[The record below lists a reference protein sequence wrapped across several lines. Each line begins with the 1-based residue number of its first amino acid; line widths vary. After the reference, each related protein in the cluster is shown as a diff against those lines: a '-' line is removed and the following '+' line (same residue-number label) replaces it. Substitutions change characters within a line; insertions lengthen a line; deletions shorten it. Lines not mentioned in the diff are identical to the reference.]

1 MQAMPKPVHVG
12 CSGWVY
18 AHWRGL
24 FYPEGVPQRAWL
36 SYYAEHFDTVEINN
50 TFYRLPKPSAAE
62 GWAEHSP
69 PRFRFAVKVSRYMTH
84 IKRLTM
90 VETGLKRFYEPL
102 EALTRTEKLGP
113 LLWQFPPN
121 FHLDLDR
128 LAGALAELPPGRHAF
143 EFRHES
149 WFTDE
154 VYDLLSKHGAAL
166 VIGDEAS
173 RWISTPPIRTTDWTY
188 VRFHHGR
195 RGRNGN
201 YSAAEIET
209 WARRIAQW
217 RRETEVYAYFNNDW
231 QGYAIRNARL
241 LKSKLGI

>member
-1 MQAMPKPVHVG
+1 VAKPVHVG

-18 AHWRGL
+18 PHWRGI

-36 SYYAEHFDTVEINN
+36 AYYAQHFDTVEINN

-62 GWAEHSP
+62 GWAENSP
-69 PRFRFAVKVSRYMTH
+69 PEFEFAVKVSRYLTH

-90 VETGLKRFYEPL
+90 VEPGMKRFYEPL
-102 EALTRTEKLGP
+102 EALARSQKLGP

-121 FHLDLDR
+121 FHRDLER
-128 LAGALAELPPGRHAF
+128 LEGALAALPPGRHAF

-149 WFTDE
+149 WFDDE
-154 VYDLLSKHGAAL
+154 VYDLLRRHGVAL

-173 RWISTPPIRTTDWTY
+173 RWISTPPVRTASWTY
-188 VRFHHGR
+188 LRFHHGR

-201 YSAAEIET
+201 YSPAEIET
-209 WARRIAQW
+209 WARRIGQW
-217 RRETEVYAYFNNDW
+217 RRETEIYAYFNNDW
-231 QGYAIRNARL
+231 QGYAINNARL
-241 LKSKLGI
+241 LKEKLGIS